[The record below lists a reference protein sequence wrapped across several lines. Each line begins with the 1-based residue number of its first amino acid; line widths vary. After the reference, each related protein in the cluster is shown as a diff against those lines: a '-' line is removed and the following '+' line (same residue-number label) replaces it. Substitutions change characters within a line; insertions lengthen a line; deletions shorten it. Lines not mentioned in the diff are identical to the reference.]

1 MKDGRKINSY
11 LRLLLYILVLSVI
24 FFILALCFLAGTGV
38 IRSALGTSLAWLSDY
53 TGALLW
59 CFAVLE
65 LAVTLTGYFRVERL
79 IRTETELLDQD
90 QDTDPVN
97 YQIEAWTIYTNIL
110 GYLIFI
116 VSTVLYAFSLT
127 GPGESEAFSIV
138 PFILLSV
145 FLAVYSIAYVKQ
157 AQRRDPSKKGDPVQF
172 RFHRDWMESCD
183 EAEREM
189 TYQASYRSM
198 RVLGWAI
205 PICFLLAIW
214 GHIMFGTGLM
224 AIFLMGVLWCTV
236 SLSYLF
242 AKLKLLK
249 TKLNQ

>member
-11 LRLLLYILVLSVI
+11 LRLLLYILILSVI
-24 FFILALCFLAGTGV
+24 FFILALCFLAGTGM
-38 IRSALGTSLAWLSDY
+38 IRSAMGTSLTWLSDY
-53 TGALLW
+53 TEVLLW
-59 CFAVLE
+59 CFALLE
-65 LAVTLTGYFRVERL
+65 LAITLTGYFRVEQL
-79 IRTETELLDQD
+79 IRAEARLLEQEQEADR
-90 QDTDPVN
+90 VN

-110 GYLIFI
+110 GYLLFI
-116 VSTVLYAFSLT
+116 AGTVLYTFSLS
-127 GPGESEAFSIV
+127 GQKKQGGFSIV
-138 PFILLSV
+138 PFFLLSI

-172 RFHRDWMESCD
+172 RFHKDWIESCD

-198 RVLGWAI
+198 QVLGWAI
-205 PICFLLAIW
+205 PICFLLAVW
-214 GHIMFGTGLM
+214 GHIMFGTGLL
-224 AIFLMGVLWCTV
+224 AIFLTGVLWGTV